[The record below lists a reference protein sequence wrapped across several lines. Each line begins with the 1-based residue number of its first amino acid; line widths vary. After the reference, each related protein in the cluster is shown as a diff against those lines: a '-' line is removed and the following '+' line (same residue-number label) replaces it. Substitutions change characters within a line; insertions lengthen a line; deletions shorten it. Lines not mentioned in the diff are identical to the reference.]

1 MTKNLSATQET
12 WVQSGVGKIRWRRAW
27 QPTPVFL
34 PRDFHGQ
41 RSLVSYSSWGHKESY
56 TTERLTQAKETK
68 EVIVKKECFVKPP
81 FFLRMVEELEA
92 CDVSKS

>member
-1 MTKNLSATQET
+1 M
-12 WVQSGVGKIRWRRAW
+12 
-27 QPTPVFL
+27 
-34 PRDFHGQ
+34 
-41 RSLVSYSSWGHKESY
+41 SYSSWGHKESY

-81 FFLRMVEELEA
+81 FFLRMVEKLEA